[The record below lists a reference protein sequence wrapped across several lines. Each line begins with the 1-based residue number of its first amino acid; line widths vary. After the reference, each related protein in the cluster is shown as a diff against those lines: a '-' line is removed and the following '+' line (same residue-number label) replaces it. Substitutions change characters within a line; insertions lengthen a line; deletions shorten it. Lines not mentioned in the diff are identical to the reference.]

1 MLCTVVRVMASV
13 GLSAEMS
20 KTGALPPPN
29 VKTPQMHFLQ
39 ITKQE
44 LLEFVLL
51 FYEERYL
58 QSLRLI
64 LFSLNN
70 DSRNTLTC

>member
-1 MLCTVVRVMASV
+1 MLREYRVVSFMTSES
-13 GLSAEMS
+13 LCAEES

-29 VKTPQMHFLQ
+29 VKTPQMHFLLKMRYYYA

-51 FYEERYL
+51 FYEAKYYKAWGL
-58 QSLRLI
+58 YC
-64 LFSLNN
+64 FH
-70 DSRNTLTC
+70 